1 MAAEARA
8 RMLRIALL
16 VFALELGLGLLLFNL
31 YRTFFLSPDG
41 LAQLDII
48 AYYAGGVSALEGEF
62 EVESR
67 VGTSVTIT
75 LPISQADGAAAES
88 RQQIQA
94 ESPVSPCIPETSGA
108 KA

>member
-1 MAAEARA
+1 M
-8 RMLRIALL
+8 
-16 VFALELGLGLLLFNL
+16 
-31 YRTFFLSPDG
+31 
-41 LAQLDII
+41 
-48 AYYAGGVSALEGEF
+48 SALEGEF